1 VKKHQLNGAKLNMK
15 FIYRTSIAILATTLS
30 GCNSIPPI
38 ALPSILPT
46 PLPVPAKPKADNNR
60 LPTGEAV
67 QRANQLLNRGQRR
80 KAAKAYF
87 NAAQKYSSPDR
98 ERLILQAAEL
108 ATLLSDRELT
118 QIYFSALGKRLT
130 TQNLVRYRYIQGQL
144 AILDRAYT
152 EALHLLPKNVR
163 GLPNG
168 LQQKILNARMRAA
181 QLSANKLVLATEL
194 VLQESTLKQKHQV
207 KLNHERIWNQISQ
220 ISEKKLGEARTNAS
234 HPILRGWL
242 DLNYLKRISST
253 DSQQLNRNIKRW
265 QRNFPRHPANER
277 AAKMIRHIN
286 IIPYQANKPMP
297 IAPKPK
303 PVPIPS
309 INTQPKKS
317 MMENETPA
325 LPTTVKHIAAILPL
339 TGPLSAVGKSLLNG
353 IKKAQQEHAPEIEI
367 KVYDTHNADINAIY
381 LKAIHQGNIDFVI
394 GPFNKVKIAQL
405 NRTPNLPVNTLGLNY
420 MGSVKAATGLYQF
433 GLLPEDETLQ
443 IAKRLLAQ
451 GHKKVAIIV
460 PDSSWGRRLRNSF
473 SNAYTRGGG
482 QPIITINFSNN
493 NTNYDDIRTAILK
506 KKKNIDAIFLAASPS
521 QARSIQPLLH
531 DDELKSL
538 PVYATSHIFT
548 GLLNQYKNIGLE
560 GIIYTEIPW
569 IMEVAKKG
577 LPQNTKY
584 PRLRALGMDAFMVAK
599 GMANIKNGEALNGRT
614 GKIQVNR
621 DNTLHRQLKWA
632 KFNGGSPI
640 LHP

>member
-1 VKKHQLNGAKLNMK
+1 MK
-15 FIYRTSIAILATTLS
+15 FFYRTSLAIFAITLS
-30 GCNSIPPI
+30 ACGSV
-38 ALPSILPT
+38 PSITVPNILPMPVPT
-46 PLPVPAKPKADNNR
+46 PPKPEVDNSR

-87 NAAQKYSSPDR
+87 NAAQKYSSPDK

-108 ATLLSDRELT
+108 ATLISDRELT
-118 QIYFSALGKRLT
+118 QIYFSALGQRLST
-130 TQNLVRYRYIQGQL
+130 SNLVRYRYIQGQL
-144 AILDRAYT
+144 AILDRSYS
-152 EALHLLPKNVR
+152 EALRLLPKNVR

-168 LQQKILNARMRAA
+168 LQKKILNARMRAA

-194 VLQESTLKQKHQV
+194 ALQESRLRQQHQV
-207 KLNHERIWNQISQ
+207 QLNHERIWNQISQ
-220 ISEKKLGEARTNAS
+220 ISEKTLATARTNAP
-234 HPILRGWL
+234 HPIMRGWL
-242 DLNYLKRISST
+242 DLNYLKRISAA

-265 QRNFPRHPANER
+265 QKNFPRHPAYGR
-277 AAKMIRHIN
+277 ATKMIRHTTVT
-286 IIPYQANKPMP
+286 PYQTIP
-297 IAPKPK
+297 IVPK
-303 PVPIPS
+303 PVPATPAPIS
-309 INTQPKKS
+309 TVSKKS
-317 MMENETPA
+317 IMESATPP
-325 LPTTVKHIAAILPL
+325 LPTTVKRIAAILPL
-339 TGPLSAVGKSLLNG
+339 TGALSSVGQSLLNG
-353 IKKAQQEHAPEIEI
+353 IKKAQREHALEIDI
-367 KVYDTHNADINAIY
+367 KVYDTNNADINAVY
-381 LKAIHQGNIDFVI
+381 LKAINQGNIDFVI

-405 NRTPNLPVNTLGLNY
+405 NRSPNLPVNTLALNY
-420 MGSVKAATGLYQF
+420 MGQVKAATGLYQF

-443 IAKRLLAQ
+443 IAQRLLAR

-473 SNAYTRGGG
+473 TNAYARSGG
-482 QPIITINFSNN
+482 QPILTINFSKK
-493 NTNYDDIRTAILK
+493 NTDYAAIKKAILK

-521 QARSIQPLLH
+521 QARGIQPLLH

-577 LPQNTKY
+577 LPQRTKY
-584 PRLRALGMDAFMVAK
+584 PRLRALGMDALMVVK
-599 GMANIKNGEALNGRT
+599 EMQTIKNGSALNGRT

-621 DNTLHRQLKWA
+621 DGTLHRQLKWA

-640 LHP
+640 LLP